1 MGGAEG
7 ALPGRPKKKAPRFF
21 YGWVIVWLSFT
32 TLSFHMGARFSFG
45 IFQVPLIAE
54 FGWSRGVMGG
64 AFSLSLAVYA
74 LFSPYAGSLLEKRGP
89 RAVMPWGSVLIGAGM
104 AGGFFIASLGH
115 VFFFLGLVFGLGL
128 ALSGY
133 PMHSAV
139 IPRWF
144 VKKRGLATGLA
155 LAGTGVGTL
164 FLSPVIERIIAL
176 WGWRAAYLA
185 LGMVILLIIAPANFL
200 LLRNRP
206 EDVGEAPDG
215 MRVPPAPPGPK
226 SPPPWKEEARGG
238 QVRAVFRRLR
248 VEPRFWVLVILAFIM
263 GMNNNT
269 VRSQILLHLTD
280 VGFSMAAGAFLFGA
294 MGLMWMAGS
303 VGGGWL
309 GDLIGRGAATAVSAF
324 SSAAGIFI
332 LLLVPA
338 LGGGILPV
346 YLFILLFALGGGGM
360 SSCYS
365 ALAGDCFEGP
375 SYGVIIG
382 FVQLP
387 YGLGGVIG
395 PPVAG
400 LMFDY
405 TRSYQVPFSALIL
418 ALLCAV
424 FLALW
429 LHRAGVP
436 ARAVP

>member
-7 ALPGRPKKKAPRFF
+7 ALPGRPEKKAPRFF

-32 TLSFHMGARFSFG
+32 TLAFHMGARFSFG

-54 FGWSRGVMGG
+54 FGWSRGIMGG

-74 LFSPYAGSLLEKRGP
+74 LCSPYAGSLLEKRGP

-115 VFFFLGLVFGLGL
+115 VFLFLGLVSGLGL

-144 VKKRGLATGLA
+144 VKKRGLATGIA

-215 MRVPPAPPGPK
+215 MRVPPAPPAPPAPPGPK
-226 SPPPWKEEARGG
+226 ARGG
-238 QVRAVFRRLR
+238 QVRAVFRRVR
-248 VEPRFWVLVILAFIM
+248 VEPRFWVLVSLAFIM

-280 VGFSMAAGAFLFGA
+280 VGFSMAAGAVLFGA

-309 GDLIGRGAATAVSAF
+309 GDLIGRGAAAAISAF

-346 YLFILLFALGGGGM
+346 YLFVLLFALGGGGL

-395 PPVAG
+395 PPFAG

-405 TRSYQVPFSALIL
+405 TRSYQVPFSVLIL

-424 FLALW
+424 FLSLW
-429 LHRAGVP
+429 LHRADAP
-436 ARAVP
+436 ARAGR

>member
-1 MGGAEG
+1 MRGAEG
-7 ALPGRPKKKAPRFF
+7 ALPGRPEKKAPRFF

-32 TLSFHMGARFSFG
+32 TLAFHMGARYSFG
-45 IFQVPLIAE
+45 IFQVPMIAE
-54 FGWSRGVMGG
+54 FGWSRGIMGG

-74 LFSPYAGSLLEKRGP
+74 LSSPYAGALLERRGP
-89 RAVMPWGSVLIGAGM
+89 RAVMPWGSALIGAGL

-144 VKKRGLATGLA
+144 VKRRGLATGIA
-155 LAGTGVGTL
+155 LAGIGVGTL
-164 FLSPVIERIIAL
+164 VLSPVIERVIAL

-185 LGMVILLIIAPANFL
+185 LGMVILLIIAPANFF

-206 EDVGEAPDG
+206 EDIGEAPDG
-215 MRVPPAPPGPK
+215 MRFPPAPPGPK
-226 SPPPWKEEARGG
+226 ANPPGGEEARGG
-238 QVRAVFRRLR
+238 QVRAVFRRVR
-248 VEPRFWVLVILAFIM
+248 VEPRFWALVSLAFIM
-263 GMNNNT
+263 GVSNNT

-280 VGFSMAAGAFLFGA
+280 VGFSMAAGAVLFGA

-309 GDLIGRGAATAVSAF
+309 GDRIGRGAAVAVSAF

-332 LLLVPA
+332 LLLAPA
-338 LGGGILPV
+338 LGGGVLPV
-346 YLFILLFALGGGGM
+346 YLFVLLFALGGGGM
-360 SSCYS
+360 SSSYS

-395 PPVAG
+395 PPFAG
-400 LMFDY
+400 VVFDY

-424 FLALW
+424 FLSLW
-429 LHRAGVP
+429 LHRAGAP
-436 ARAVP
+436 ARAGR